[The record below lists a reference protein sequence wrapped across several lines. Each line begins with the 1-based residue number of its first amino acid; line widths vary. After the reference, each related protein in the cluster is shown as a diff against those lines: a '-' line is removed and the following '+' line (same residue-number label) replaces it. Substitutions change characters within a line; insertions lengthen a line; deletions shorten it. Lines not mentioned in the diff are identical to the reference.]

1 MNEDT
6 HKTVRVEATMHTS
19 LYMYINVPI
28 DTDDDTVWQ
37 YIRDGN
43 IDGGS
48 MIEEEGYMSGGWTW
62 EDPHCD
68 WDFEENAKDV
78 SEEIKDY
85 E

>member
-6 HKTVRVEATMHTS
+6 HKTVRVQATMHTN
-19 LYMYINVPI
+19 LYADINVPI

-37 YIRDGN
+37 FIRDGN

-62 EDPHCD
+62 EEPLYDY
-68 WDFEENAKDV
+68 DFNPNAMDV
-78 SEEIKDY
+78 SEEIKYDD
-85 E
+85 